1 MTPDLEYERRTQGG
15 RRGNF
20 NIGQGSNRRPDLFLV
35 FSTCRSPG
43 RATIAAL
50 CITMDRRRLRGQLS
64 CLSPLLRAI
73 ILSAETR
80 EQVPSLIARA
90 VEKSSGRRASQNL
103 FHMKYPRVPDRRSA
117 ATIAPRGNR
126 LTLFQH
132 RYPHF
137 YPQVERPSF
146 GYPGCHSVHNQHGDI
161 FVNNRRWKRAT
172 SA

>member
-1 MTPDLEYERRTQGG
+1 MSCEFRAAAAGT
-15 RRGNF
+15 
-20 NIGQGSNRRPDLFLV
+20 
-35 FSTCRSPG
+35 STSAKGPIAARISSWCFPHADPPG

-90 VEKSSGRRASQNL
+90 VEKSSGRRAGQNR

-161 FVNNRRWKRAT
+161 FVNNHRWKRAT